1 MISVSCPS
9 LLVHLVLYLRLL
21 LTTVKAAFRSRQ
33 VTFELGQL
41 LDPASS
47 VDSQSKVYTQR
58 AAAFD
63 VQQPPA
69 ANRHWCI
76 CDNKKLS
83 YRWGT
88 ARRAVSVETVQTVA
102 QMFVGLHLISP
113 RITYSP
119 DNVQTLYQRWFN
131 CCGFVEIT
139 FAFQRWI
146 NVILHLEITL
156 IKL

>member
-1 MISVSCPS
+1 
-9 LLVHLVLYLRLL
+9 
-21 LTTVKAAFRSRQ
+21 VKAAFRSRQ
-33 VTFELGQL
+33 VTFELGQV
-41 LDPASS
+41 LDPASC

-83 YRWGT
+83 YRRGT

-102 QMFVGLHLISP
+102 LMFAGLHLISP
-113 RITYSP
+113 ATDELPTAQITCK
-119 DNVQTLYQRWFN
+119 R
-131 CCGFVEIT
+131 C
-139 FAFQRWI
+139 I
-146 NVILHLEITL
+146 NVDLTVVVLLKSRLHFNVEST
-156 IKL
+156 